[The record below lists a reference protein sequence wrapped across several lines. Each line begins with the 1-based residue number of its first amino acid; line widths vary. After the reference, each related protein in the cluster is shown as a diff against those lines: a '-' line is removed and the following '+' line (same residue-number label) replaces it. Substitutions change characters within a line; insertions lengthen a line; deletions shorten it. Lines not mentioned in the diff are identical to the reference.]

1 MGRQV
6 ARASIAVSKG
16 SRLTIERLLKP
27 FTDIRPGEAPKAL
40 LLALNIFLLLLAYYI
55 IKPVRNAL
63 LLTGNE
69 AEIQSY
75 LAGAQAVLFVLVI
88 KGFSALSSR
97 VARHVLITRVTS
109 FFISNLVIFYFLHVF
124 GMAVGPLGIIFFV
137 WIGIFNVLI
146 VAQFW
151 GFANDLYTEEE
162 GKRLFPLIA
171 FGATLGGVFG
181 SKIAEGLIGPLGVYK
196 MMLVSAAVLVICIL
210 LAVSI
215 HRREIRACNE
225 SGADC
230 TEERKLGLKAQQ
242 EPLRKGG
249 GFKLVFKSRYLL
261 YIALLIAI
269 YNFINATGEY
279 IINDVS
285 QRAARQAL
293 QAGTAGGFGMEQ
305 IIGKFFADYQLL
317 TNLLALLIQL
327 FLVSRIFRW
336 VGVGGALLFL
346 PAIALG
352 GYGTIA
358 FGASLLLVKWVKS
371 IENGTDYS
379 LMNTTK
385 AALFLITPREE
396 KYKAKAAIDTFFVR
410 GGDALAA
417 LSVFIGTSF
426 FSLAIERYAV
436 INVVM
441 VAVWIGLCILIAKE
455 HKKLRSRGSTP

>member
-1 MGRQV
+1 MT
-6 ARASIAVSKG
+6 
-16 SRLTIERLLKP
+16 L
-27 FTDIRPGEAPKAL
+27 
-40 LLALNIFLLLLAYYI
+40 
-55 IKPVRNAL
+55 
-63 LLTGNE
+63 
-69 AEIQSY
+69 
-75 LAGAQAVLFVLVI
+75 
-88 KGFSALSSR
+88 
-97 VARHVLITRVTS
+97 
-109 FFISNLVIFYFLHVF
+109 FFISNSLSFYFLHVF

-137 WIGIFNVLI
+137 WIGIFNILV

-181 SKIAEGLIGPLGVYK
+181 SRIAEAAHRALGVYK
-196 MMLVSAAVLVICIL
+196 MMLVSAAVLVVCIL
-210 LAVSI
+210 LAVFI
-215 HRREIRACNE
+215 HRREIRACDE

-230 TEERKLGLKAQQ
+230 SEERKLGLKAQQ
-242 EPLRKGG
+242 EPLKKGG

-317 TNLLALLIQL
+317 TEPSGPAHPALSWSPGSSDGWGSAARSSFCPRSPLADTE
-327 FLVSRIFRW
+327 
-336 VGVGGALLFL
+336 
-346 PAIALG
+346 P
-352 GYGTIA
+352 IA
-358 FGASLLLVKWVKS
+358 FGASLMLVKWVKAM
-371 IENGTDYS
+371 ENGTDYS

-417 LSVFIGTSF
+417 LVGVHGND
-426 FSLAIERYAV
+426 LLLV
-436 INVVM
+436 
-441 VAVWIGLCILIAKE
+441 GD
-455 HKKLRSRGSTP
+455 